1 MNKEVIG
8 MSNSYDKTSTYEELK
23 QLYDQ
28 LQTNIEQTEKLL
40 THLTGIKARNC
51 LPHKALYID
60 RMLTEQHE
68 KYQLDLNKRAI
79 LKQQLNI

>member
-1 MNKEVIG
+1 
-8 MSNSYDKTSTYEELK
+8 MSNSYDETSTYEELK

-51 LPHKALYID
+51 LHIRPFILIECSLNNMKK
-60 RMLTEQHE
+60 